1 MFLHCYF
8 KDEIGHIDQDV
19 LTITTQSS
27 FLFESKMRLDIQ
39 SSWTRR
45 TAAQRVNDPLGCI

>member
-8 KDEIGHIDQDV
+8 KDEIGHIAQDV
-19 LTITTQSS
+19 LTKM
-27 FLFESKMRLDIQ
+27 KMRLDIQ

-45 TAAQRVNDPLGCI
+45 TAVQRVNDPLGCI